1 MLIGN
6 KMNLLLCSPYL
17 QLPGI
22 IPGGINVWANNILK
36 YRETIESDIHVIP
49 VSFDRRNYV
58 SVDSNIFKRMYL
70 GVKEY
75 FSAIKEATQKM
86 DSEKPDVMHVCTS
99 ASISLTK
106 DIILVNAARKRH
118 IKSAVHFHFGRIPEL
133 AQKKNWEWKLVK
145 KVVESADAVVT
156 MDMKSYGTLTG
167 LGYKNIHYCPNPLSM
182 AIIDRI
188 QKDKGTVERIP
199 CKLLFVG
206 HVLPSKGVYELVNAC
221 KQFDGIELH
230 IIGRAEEP
238 VRSELLQIAS
248 EKDDGS
254 WLKMRGEMPHDEVLR
269 EMMSASAFVFPS
281 YTEGFPNVMLEAMA
295 CGCPIVTTTVGA
307 IPEMLDI
314 EHGFNYGI
322 CVEPQNMQAFADGLR
337 QMLSDPAYASACA
350 ERAEKRVNEMYAV
363 PVVWEQLSNIW
374 RNA

>member
-1 MLIGN
+1 
-6 KMNLLLCSPYL
+6 MNLLLCSPYL

-22 IPGGINVWANNILK
+22 IPGGINVWANNILE
-36 YRETIESDIHVIP
+36 YRETVESDINVIP

-75 FSAIKEATQKM
+75 SSAIKEAIGKM
-86 DSEKPDVMHVCTS
+86 DSEKPNVVHVCTS

-118 IKSAVHFHFGRIPEL
+118 IKSVVHFHFGRIPEL
-133 AQKKNWEWKLVK
+133 SQKKNWEWKLVK
-145 KVVESADAVVT
+145 KIVETADAVVT
-156 MDMKSYGTLTG
+156 MDMKSYRTLTG

-182 AIIDRI
+182 AIMSQI
-188 QKDKGTVERIP
+188 QKEKGTVERIP
-199 CKLLFVG
+199 GKLLFVG

-221 KQFDGIELH
+221 KQFDGIEVH
-230 IIGRAEEP
+230 IIGKAEEP

-248 EKDDGS
+248 EKDGGS
-254 WLKMRGEMPHDEVLR
+254 WLKMRGEIPHDEVLR

-281 YTEGFPNVMLEAMA
+281 YTEGFPNVILEAMA
-295 CGCPIVTTTVGA
+295 CGCPVVTTTVGA

-322 CVEPQNMQAFADGLR
+322 CVETQNTQAFADGLR

>member
-1 MLIGN
+1 M
-6 KMNLLLCSPYL
+6 KLLLCSPYL

-22 IPGGINVWANNILK
+22 IPGGINTWANNILK
-36 YRETIESDIHVIP
+36 YRDTIQSDVEVCP
-49 VSFDRRNYV
+49 VSFDRRHYV
-58 SVDSNIFKRMYL
+58 SVDTNIFKRLYL
-70 GVKEY
+70 APKDYLSAVREAKRKMKELH
-75 FSAIKEATQKM
+75 
-86 DSEKPDVMHVCTS
+86 PDIVHICTS

-106 DIILVNAARKRH
+106 DILLVNAARKRH

-145 KVVESADAVVT
+145 RVVETADAVVT
-156 MDMKSYGTLTG
+156 MDMKSYKTLTS

-188 QKDKGTVERIP
+188 QKDKGTVSRISG
-199 CKLLFVG
+199 KLLFVG

-221 KQFDGIELH
+221 KQLDGIELH
-230 IIGRAEEP
+230 IIGKAEEP
-238 VRSELLQIAS
+238 VRSELLQIAA
-248 EKDDGS
+248 EKDGGS
-254 WLKMRGEMPHDEVLR
+254 WLKMRGEIPHDEVLR
-269 EMMSASAFVFPS
+269 EMMAASVFAFPS
-281 YTEGFPNVMLEAMA
+281 YTEGFPNVILEAMA

-322 CVEPQNMQAFADGLR
+322 CVEPQDMQAFADALK
-337 QMLSDPAYASACA
+337 QMLSDSDYAARCA
-350 ERAEKRVNEMYAV
+350 ENAEKRVNEMYAV
-363 PVVWEQLSNIW
+363 PVVWEQLVNIW

>member
-1 MLIGN
+1 M
-6 KMNLLLCSPYL
+6 KLLLCSPYL

-36 YRETIESDIHVIP
+36 YRETVESDINVIP

-58 SVDSNIFKRMYL
+58 SVDSNIVKRMYL

-75 FSAIKEATQKM
+75 FSAIKDAIGKM
-86 DSEKPDVMHVCTS
+86 DSEKPELMHVCTS

-118 IKSAVHFHFGRIPEL
+118 IKSIVHFHFGRIQEL
-133 AQKKNWEWKLVK
+133 ARKQNWEWKLVK
-145 KVVESADAVVT
+145 RIVQTADAIVT
-156 MDMKSYGTLTG
+156 MDMKSYQTLTG

-182 AIIDRI
+182 AVMSQI
-188 QKDKGTVERIP
+188 QKEKSIVERIP
-199 CKLLFVG
+199 GKLLFVG
-206 HVLPSKGVYELVNAC
+206 HVLPSKGVYELMNAC

-230 IIGRAEEP
+230 IIGKAEEP
-238 VRSELLQIAS
+238 VRSELLQMAS
-248 EKDDGS
+248 EKDGGT
-254 WLKMRGEMPHDEVLR
+254 WLKMRGEIPHDEVLR
-269 EMMSASAFVFPS
+269 EMMSAVAFVFPS
-281 YTEGFPNVMLEAMA
+281 YTEGFPNVILEAMA

-314 EHGFNYGI
+314 EHGFNHGI
-322 CVEPQNMQAFADGLR
+322 CVEPQNAHAFAEGLR
-337 QMLSDPAYASACA
+337 KMISDLSYASACA
-350 ERAEKRVNEMYAV
+350 EKAEKRVNEMYAV

-374 RNA
+374 RNVCCQEK

>member
-1 MLIGN
+1 M
-6 KMNLLLCSPYL
+6 KLLLCSPYL

-36 YRETIESDIHVIP
+36 YRETVESDINVIP

-58 SVDSNIFKRMYL
+58 SVDSNIVKRMYL

-75 FSAIKEATQKM
+75 FSAIKDAIGKM
-86 DSEKPDVMHVCTS
+86 DSEKPEVMHVCTS

-118 IKSAVHFHFGRIPEL
+118 IKSIVHFHFGRIQEL
-133 AQKKNWEWKLVK
+133 ARKQNWEWKLVK
-145 KVVESADAVVT
+145 RIVHTADAIVT
-156 MDMKSYGTLTG
+156 MDMKSYQTLTG

-182 AIIDRI
+182 AVMSQI
-188 QKDKGTVERIP
+188 QKEKSIVERIP
-199 CKLLFVG
+199 GKLLFVG
-206 HVLPSKGVYELVNAC
+206 HVLPSKGVYELMNAC

-230 IIGRAEEP
+230 IIGKAEEP
-238 VRSELLQIAS
+238 VRSELLQMAS
-248 EKDDGS
+248 EKDGGT
-254 WLKMRGEMPHDEVLR
+254 WLKMRGEIPHDEVLR
-269 EMMSASAFVFPS
+269 EMMSAVAFVFPS
-281 YTEGFPNVMLEAMA
+281 YTEGFPNVILEAMA

-314 EHGFNYGI
+314 EHGFNHGI
-322 CVEPQNMQAFADGLR
+322 CVAPQNAHAFAEGLR
-337 QMLSDPAYASACA
+337 KMISDPSYASACA
-350 ERAEKRVNEMYAV
+350 EKAEKRVNEMYAV

-374 RNA
+374 RNVCCQEK